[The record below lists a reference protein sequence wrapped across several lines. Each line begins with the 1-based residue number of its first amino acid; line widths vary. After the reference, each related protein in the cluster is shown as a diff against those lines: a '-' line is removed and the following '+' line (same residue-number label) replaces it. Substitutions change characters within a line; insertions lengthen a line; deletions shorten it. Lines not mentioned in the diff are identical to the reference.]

1 MIGEYFMK
9 KMVKK
14 CIIKLYLQRAN
25 VVTENSFYREP
36 DTDFHGDKNDVMS
49 YLRKYLIK
57 NNDFTGK
64 LLTNT
69 LNEINKS
76 SNVYKSL
83 GEGTYETI
91 VHAFNPRTEI
101 LYTFKIK
108 YEVKRM
114 PDMPNDYKTNNRG
127 ENLYEKRLIQ
137 RCGGD
142 KLARYKQ
149 AIQQVNTHTL
159 LELLSPM
166 INEQFKDKVSVKFL
180 ENNGLEFNYPE
191 EFRFTPSDNLTITVK
206 FNRWLSRIVSDVDII
221 YNGYR
226 VSLLDTHSARIT
238 EEKITEALNIAKKF
252 DEICEIVKKAYN
264 L

>member
-1 MIGEYFMK
+1 MK

-14 CIIKLYLQRAN
+14 CTIKLYLQRAS

-36 DTDFHGDKNDVMS
+36 DKDFHGDKNDVMS
-49 YLRKYLIK
+49 YLRKYLVRHR
-57 NNDFTGK
+57 DFTGK

-108 YEVKRM
+108 YEVERM
-114 PDMPNDYKTNNRG
+114 HDMPYEYKTNNRG

-142 KLARYKQ
+142 RFSRYQ
-149 AIQQVNTHTL
+149 SVIRSVNTHAL

-166 INEQFKDKVSVKFL
+166 INEQIKDKVSVKFL
-180 ENNGLEFNYPE
+180 QNRGVEFSYPE
-191 EFRFTPSDNLTITVK
+191 KFKFTPSDNLTITVTFDK
-206 FNRWLSRIVSDVDII
+206 WIGRIVSDVDII

-226 VSLLDTHSARIT
+226 LTLLDSDNGKIT
-238 EEKITEALNIAKKF
+238 EEKINSALNIAKKF
-252 DEICEIVKKAYN
+252 DEICEIIKKAYN

>member
-1 MIGEYFMK
+1 MK
-9 KMVKK
+9 KMIKK
-14 CIIKLYLQRAN
+14 CTIELYLQRAS

-36 DTDFHGDKNDVMS
+36 DKDFHGDKNDVMS
-49 YLRKYLIK
+49 YLRKYLVK
-57 NNDFTGK
+57 HRDFTGK
-64 LLTNT
+64 LLINT

-91 VHAFNPRTEI
+91 VYAFNPRTEI
-101 LYTFKIK
+101 LHTFKVK
-108 YEVKRM
+108 YNVKRM
-114 PDMPNDYKTNNRG
+114 PDMPNDYKTNNHG

-142 KLARYKQ
+142 KLSRYKLAMQ
-149 AIQQVNTHTL
+149 NVNTHAL

-166 INEQFKDKVSVKFL
+166 INEQLKDRVSVKFL
-180 ENNGLEFNYPE
+180 QNHNVEFSYPE
-191 EFRFTPSDNLTITVK
+191 KFRFTPSDNLTITVT
-206 FNRWLSRIVSDVDII
+206 FDRWIGKIVSNVDIV
-221 YNGYR
+221 YNAYR
-226 VSLLDTHSARIT
+226 VTLLDSHNGKIT
-238 EEKITEALNIAKKF
+238 EEKINEALNIAKKF

>member
-1 MIGEYFMK
+1 MK
-9 KMVKK
+9 KMIKK
-14 CIIKLYLQRAN
+14 CTIKLYLQRAS

-36 DTDFHGDKNDVMS
+36 DKDFHGDKNDIMS
-49 YLRKYLIK
+49 YLRKYLVRHR
-57 NNDFTGK
+57 DFTGK

-114 PDMPNDYKTNNRG
+114 PDMPYGYKTNNRD

-142 KLARYKQ
+142 RFCRYQ
-149 AIQQVNTHTL
+149 SVIQNVNTHAL
-159 LELLSPM
+159 LELLTPV
-166 INEQFKDKVSVKFL
+166 INERLKDKVSVTFL
-180 ENNGLEFNYPE
+180 DNRDVKFNYPE
-191 EFRFTPSDNLTITVK
+191 KFVFTPSDNLTITVT
-206 FNRWLSRIVSDVDII
+206 FDRWIGRIVSDADII

-226 VSLLDTHSARIT
+226 LTLLDSDNGKIT
-238 EEKITEALNIAKKF
+238 EEKINSALNTAKKF
-252 DEICEIVKKAYN
+252 NEICEIVKKAYN

>member
-1 MIGEYFMK
+1 MK
-9 KMVKK
+9 KMIKK
-14 CIIKLYLQRAN
+14 CTIKLYLQRAS
-25 VVTENSFYREP
+25 VVTENSFYRKP
-36 DTDFHGDKNDVMS
+36 DKDFHGDKNDVMS
-49 YLRKYLIK
+49 YLRKYLVK
-57 NNDFTGK
+57 HRDFTGK
-64 LLTNT
+64 LLINT

-101 LYTFKIK
+101 LYTFKVK
-108 YEVKRM
+108 YNVKRM
-114 PDMPNDYKTNNRG
+114 PDMPNDYKTNNHD

-142 KLARYKQ
+142 KLSRYKLAMQ
-149 AIQQVNTHTL
+149 NVNTHAL

-166 INEQFKDKVSVKFL
+166 INEQLKDKVSVTFL
-180 ENNGLEFNYPE
+180 DNRDVKFNYPE
-191 EFRFTPSDNLTITVK
+191 KFIFTPSDNLTITVTL
-206 FNRWLSRIVSDVDII
+206 NRWIGRVVSDVDII

-226 VSLLDTHSARIT
+226 LTLLDSDSGKIT
-238 EEKITEALNIAKKF
+238 EEKINDALNIAKKF

>member
-1 MIGEYFMK
+1 MK

-14 CIIKLYLQRAN
+14 CIIKLYLQRAS

-36 DTDFHGDKNDVMS
+36 DKDFHGDKNDVMS
-49 YLRKYLIK
+49 YLRKYLVK
-57 NNDFTGK
+57 YRDFTGK
-64 LLTNT
+64 LLINT

-114 PDMPNDYKTNNRG
+114 HDMHYEYKTNNRG

-142 KLARYKQ
+142 RFSRYQ
-149 AIQQVNTHTL
+149 SVIQNVNTYAL

-166 INEQFKDKVSVKFL
+166 INEQLKDKVSVTFL
-180 ENNGLEFNYPE
+180 DNRDVKFNYPE
-191 EFRFTPSDNLTITVK
+191 KFIFTPSDNLTITVTL
-206 FNRWLSRIVSDVDII
+206 NRWIGRVVSDVDII

-226 VSLLDTHSARIT
+226 LTLLDSDSG
-238 EEKITEALNIAKKF
+238 KITEKRLMMHLI
-252 DEICEIVKKAYN
+252 
-264 L
+264 

>member
-1 MIGEYFMK
+1 MK

-25 VVTENSFYREP
+25 VVTENSFYRKS
-36 DTDFHGDKNDVMS
+36 DNDFHGDKNDVMS

-57 NNDFTGK
+57 NNDFTGR

-69 LNEINKS
+69 LNELNKT
-76 SNVYKSL
+76 SNAYKGC

-114 PDMPNDYKTNNRG
+114 PDMPYEYKTNNRG

-142 KLARYKQ
+142 RFSRYQ
-149 AIQQVNTHTL
+149 SVIQNVNTHAL
-159 LELLSPM
+159 LELLTPV
-166 INEQFKDKVSVKFL
+166 INEQLKDKVSVTFL
-180 ENNGLEFNYPE
+180 DNRDVKFNYPE
-191 EFRFTPSDNLTITVK
+191 KFKFTPSDNLTITVT
-206 FNRWLSRIVSDVDII
+206 FDRWIGRTYSSVVID
-221 YNGYR
+221 YNGYG
-226 VSLLDTHSARIT
+226 VTLLDSDNGKIT
-238 EEKITEALNIAKKF
+238 EEKINNALNIADKF
-252 DEICEIVKKAYN
+252 DEICKIVKKAYPEY
-264 L
+264 

>member
-1 MIGEYFMK
+1 MK

-14 CIIKLYLQRAN
+14 CTIKLYLQRAS

-36 DTDFHGDKNDVMS
+36 DKDFHGDKNDVMS
-49 YLRKYLIK
+49 YLRKYLVRHR
-57 NNDFTGK
+57 DFTGK

-101 LYTFKIK
+101 LYTFKVK
-108 YEVKRM
+108 YDVKRM
-114 PDMPNDYKTNNRG
+114 PDMPNDFKTNNRG

-142 KLARYKQ
+142 KLSRYKLAMQ
-149 AIQQVNTHTL
+149 NVNTHAL

-166 INEQFKDKVSVKFL
+166 INEQLKDRVSVKFL
-180 ENNGLEFNYPE
+180 QNHNVEFSYPE
-191 EFRFTPSDNLTITVK
+191 KFRFTPSDNLTITVT
-206 FNRWLSRIVSDVDII
+206 FDRWIGRTSSSVVIN
-221 YNGYR
+221 YNGYG
-226 VSLLDTHSARIT
+226 VTLLDSDNGKIT
-238 EEKITEALNIAKKF
+238 EEKINSALNIAEKF

>member
-1 MIGEYFMK
+1 MK
-9 KMVKK
+9 KMIKK
-14 CIIKLYLQRAN
+14 CTIKLYLQRAS

-36 DTDFHGDKNDVMS
+36 DKDFHGDKNDVMS
-49 YLRKYLIK
+49 YLRKYLVRHR
-57 NNDFTGK
+57 DFTGK

-114 PDMPNDYKTNNRG
+114 PDMPYEYKTNNRG

-142 KLARYKQ
+142 KLSRYKLAMQ
-149 AIQQVNTHTL
+149 NVNTHAL
-159 LELLSPM
+159 LEQLSPM
-166 INEQFKDKVSVKFL
+166 INEQLKDKVSVKFL
-180 ENNGLEFNYPE
+180 KNSGLEFNYPE
-191 EFRFTPSDNLTITVK
+191 EFKFTPSENLTITVK
-206 FNRWLSRIVSDVDII
+206 FNRWIGRIVSDVDII

-226 VSLLDTHSARIT
+226 LTLLDSDNGKIT
-238 EEKITEALNIAKKF
+238 EEKINEALNIAKKF

>member
-1 MIGEYFMK
+1 
-9 KMVKK
+9 MVKK
-14 CIIKLYLQRAN
+14 CTIKLYLQRAT

-36 DTDFHGDKNDVMS
+36 DKDFHGDKNDVMS
-49 YLRKYLIK
+49 YLRKYLVK
-57 NNDFTGK
+57 HRDFTGK

-114 PDMPNDYKTNNRG
+114 PDMPYEYKTNNRG

-142 KLARYKQ
+142 RFSRYQ
-149 AIQQVNTHTL
+149 SVIQNVNTHAL
-159 LELLSPM
+159 LELLTPV
-166 INEQFKDKVSVKFL
+166 INEQIKDKVSVKFL
-180 ENNGLEFNYPE
+180 QNRSVEFSYPE
-191 EFRFTPSDNLTITVK
+191 KFKFTPNDNLTITVT
-206 FNRWLSRIVSDVDII
+206 FDRWIGRIVSDVDII

-226 VSLLDTHSARIT
+226 LTLLDSDNGKIT
-238 EEKITEALNIAKKF
+238 EEKINSTLNIAKKF

>member
-1 MIGEYFMK
+1 MK

-14 CIIKLYLQRAN
+14 CIIKLYLQRAC

-36 DTDFHGDKNDVMS
+36 DKDFHGDKNDVMS
-49 YLRKYLIK
+49 YLRKYLVK
-57 NNDFTGK
+57 HRDFTGK
-64 LLTNT
+64 LLINT

-114 PDMPNDYKTNNRG
+114 HDMPYEYKTNNRG

-142 KLARYKQ
+142 RFSRYQ
-149 AIQQVNTHTL
+149 SVIQNVNTYAL

-166 INEQFKDKVSVKFL
+166 INEQLKDKVSVTFL
-180 ENNGLEFNYPE
+180 DNRDVKFNYPE
-191 EFRFTPSDNLTITVK
+191 KFIFTPSDNLTITVTL
-206 FNRWLSRIVSDVDII
+206 NRWIGRVVSDVDII

-226 VSLLDTHSARIT
+226 VTLLDSHNGRIT
-238 EEKITEALNIAKKF
+238 EEKINEALNIAKKF
-252 DEICEIVKKAYN
+252 DEICEIIKEVYN

>member
-1 MIGEYFMK
+1 MK

-14 CIIKLYLQRAN
+14 CTIKLYLQRAC
-25 VVTENSFYREP
+25 VVTENSFYRKP
-36 DTDFHGDKNDVMS
+36 DKDFHGDKNDVMS
-49 YLRKYLIK
+49 YLRKYLVK
-57 NNDFTGK
+57 HRDFTGK
-64 LLTNT
+64 LLINT

-91 VHAFNPRTEI
+91 VHVFNPRTEI

-114 PDMPNDYKTNNRG
+114 HDMPYEYKINNRG

-142 KLARYKQ
+142 RFSRYQ
-149 AIQQVNTHTL
+149 SVIQNVNTYAL

-166 INEQFKDKVSVKFL
+166 INEQLKDKVSVTFL
-180 ENNGLEFNYPE
+180 DNRDVKFNYPE
-191 EFRFTPSDNLTITVK
+191 KFIFTPSDNLTITVTL
-206 FNRWLSRIVSDVDII
+206 NRWIGRVVSDVDII

-226 VSLLDTHSARIT
+226 LTLLDSDSGKIT
-238 EEKITEALNIAKKF
+238 EEKINDALNIAKKF
-252 DEICEIVKKAYN
+252 DEICEIIKKVYN

>member
-1 MIGEYFMK
+1 MK

-14 CIIKLYLQRAN
+14 CTIKLYLQRAS

-36 DTDFHGDKNDVMS
+36 DKDFHGDKNDVMS
-49 YLRKYLIK
+49 YLRKYLVK
-57 NNDFTGK
+57 HRDFTGK
-64 LLTNT
+64 LLINT

-114 PDMPNDYKTNNRG
+114 HDMPYEYKTNNRG

-142 KLARYKQ
+142 RFSRYQ
-149 AIQQVNTHTL
+149 SVIQNVNTYAL

-166 INEQFKDKVSVKFL
+166 INEQLKDKVSVTFL
-180 ENNGLEFNYPE
+180 DNRDVKFNYPE
-191 EFRFTPSDNLTITVK
+191 KFIFTPSDNLTITVTL
-206 FNRWLSRIVSDVDII
+206 NRWIGRVVSDVDII

-226 VSLLDTHSARIT
+226 LTLLDSDSGKIT
-238 EEKITEALNIAKKF
+238 EEKINDALNIAKKF
-252 DEICEIVKKAYN
+252 DEICEIIKKAYN

>member
-1 MIGEYFMK
+1 MK

-14 CIIKLYLQRAN
+14 CTIKLYLQRAS

-36 DTDFHGDKNDVMS
+36 DKDFHGDKNDVMS
-49 YLRKYLIK
+49 YLRKYLVRHR
-57 NNDFTGK
+57 DFTGK

-101 LYTFKIK
+101 LYTFKVK
-108 YEVKRM
+108 YDVKRM
-114 PDMPNDYKTNNRG
+114 PDMPNDFKTNNRG

-142 KLARYKQ
+142 KLSRYKLAMQ
-149 AIQQVNTHTL
+149 NVNTHAL

-166 INEQFKDKVSVKFL
+166 INEQLKDRVSVKFL
-180 ENNGLEFNYPE
+180 QNHNVEFSYPE
-191 EFRFTPSDNLTITVK
+191 KFRFTPSDNLTITVT
-206 FNRWLSRIVSDVDII
+206 FDRWIGKIVSNVDIV
-221 YNGYR
+221 YNAYR
-226 VSLLDTHSARIT
+226 VALLDSHNGKIT
-238 EEKITEALNIAKKF
+238 EEKINEALNIAKKF

>member
-1 MIGEYFMK
+1 MK
-9 KMVKK
+9 KMIKK
-14 CIIKLYLQRAN
+14 CTIKLYLQRAS

-36 DTDFHGDKNDVMS
+36 DKDFHGDKNDVMS
-49 YLRKYLIK
+49 YLRKYLVK
-57 NNDFTGK
+57 HRDFTGK

-83 GEGTYETI
+83 GEGTYETT

-114 PDMPNDYKTNNRG
+114 PDMPYEYKTNNRG

-142 KLARYKQ
+142 RFSRYQ
-149 AIQQVNTHTL
+149 SVIQNVNTHTL

-166 INEQFKDKVSVKFL
+166 INEQIKDKVSVKFL
-180 ENNGLEFNYPE
+180 QNRGVEFSYPE
-191 EFRFTPSDNLTITVK
+191 KFEFTPSDNLTITVTFDK
-206 FNRWLSRIVSDVDII
+206 WTGRIVSDVDII

-226 VSLLDTHSARIT
+226 LTLLDSDNGKIT
-238 EEKITEALNIAKKF
+238 EEKINSALNIAKKF

>member
-1 MIGEYFMK
+1 
-9 KMVKK
+9 MVKK
-14 CIIKLYLQRAN
+14 CTIKLYTQKSSVL
-25 VVTENSFYREP
+25 TENSFYRES

-49 YLRKYLIK
+49 YLRKYLVRHL
-57 NNDFTGK
+57 DFTGK
-64 LLTNT
+64 LLTSTMNE
-69 LNEINKS
+69 LNKT
-76 SNVYKSL
+76 SNAYKGC

-114 PDMPNDYKTNNRG
+114 HDMPYEYKTNNHG

-142 KLARYKQ
+142 KLSRYKLAMQ
-149 AIQQVNTHTL
+149 NVNTHAL

-166 INEQFKDKVSVKFL
+166 INEQLKDKVSVTFL
-180 ENNGLEFNYPE
+180 DNRDVKFNYPE
-191 EFRFTPSDNLTITVK
+191 KFIFTPSDNLTITVTL
-206 FNRWLSRIVSDVDII
+206 NRWIGRVVSDVDII

-226 VSLLDTHSARIT
+226 LTLLDSDSGKIT
-238 EEKITEALNIAKKF
+238 EEKINAALNIAKKF
-252 DEICEIVKKAYN
+252 DEICEIIKKAYN

>member
-1 MIGEYFMK
+1 MK

-14 CIIKLYLQRAN
+14 CTIKLYLQRAT

-36 DTDFHGDKNDVMS
+36 DKDFHGDKNDVMS
-49 YLRKYLIK
+49 YLRKYLVK
-57 NNDFTGK
+57 HRDFTGK

-114 PDMPNDYKTNNRG
+114 PDMPYEYKTNNRG

-142 KLARYKQ
+142 RFSRYQ
-149 AIQQVNTHTL
+149 SVIQNVNTHAL
-159 LELLSPM
+159 LELLTPV
-166 INEQFKDKVSVKFL
+166 INEQIKDKVSVKFL
-180 ENNGLEFNYPE
+180 QNRSVEFSYPE
-191 EFRFTPSDNLTITVK
+191 KFKFTPNDNLTITVT
-206 FNRWLSRIVSDVDII
+206 FDRWIGRIVSDVDII

-226 VSLLDTHSARIT
+226 LTLLDSDNGKIT
-238 EEKITEALNIAKKF
+238 EEKINSTLNIAKKF

>member
-1 MIGEYFMK
+1 MI
-9 KMVKK
+9 KK
-14 CIIKLYLQRAN
+14 CTIELYFQRAS

-36 DTDFHGDKNDVMS
+36 DKDFHGDKNDVMS
-49 YLRKYLIK
+49 YLRKYLVK
-57 NNDFTGK
+57 HRDFTGK
-64 LLTNT
+64 LLINT

-101 LYTFKIK
+101 LYTFKVK
-108 YEVKRM
+108 YNVKRM
-114 PDMPNDYKTNNRG
+114 PDMPNDYKTNNHG

-142 KLARYKQ
+142 KLSRYKLAMQ
-149 AIQQVNTHTL
+149 NVNTHAL
-159 LELLSPM
+159 LEPLSPM
-166 INEQFKDKVSVKFL
+166 INEQLKDRVSVKFL
-180 ENNGLEFNYPE
+180 QNRNVEFSYPE
-191 EFRFTPSDNLTITVK
+191 KFRFTPSDNLTITVT
-206 FNRWLSRIVSDVDII
+206 FDRWIGKIVSNVDIV
-221 YNGYR
+221 YNAYR
-226 VSLLDTHSARIT
+226 VTLLDSHNGKIT
-238 EEKITEALNIAKKF
+238 EEKINEALNIAKKF

>member
-1 MIGEYFMK
+1 MK

-14 CIIKLYLQRAN
+14 CTIKLYMQRTS

-36 DTDFHGDKNDVMS
+36 DKDFHGDKNDVMS
-49 YLRKYLIK
+49 YLRKYLVRHR
-57 NNDFTGK
+57 DFTSK

-76 SNVYKSL
+76 SNVYKCL

-114 PDMPNDYKTNNRG
+114 PDMPYGYKTNNRD

-137 RCGGD
+137 RCGGNKLSRY
-142 KLARYKQ
+142 KLAMQ
-149 AIQQVNTHTL
+149 NVNTHAL

-166 INEQFKDKVSVKFL
+166 INEQLKDRVSVKFL
-180 ENNGLEFNYPE
+180 QNHNVEFSYPE
-191 EFRFTPSDNLTITVK
+191 KFRFTPSDNLTITVT
-206 FNRWLSRIVSDVDII
+206 FDRWIGKIVSNVDIVYNAYRVTLLDS
-221 YNGYR
+221 YNGK
-226 VSLLDTHSARIT
+226 IT
-238 EEKITEALNIAKKF
+238 EEKINEALNIAKKF

>member
-1 MIGEYFMK
+1 
-9 KMVKK
+9 MVKK
-14 CIIKLYLQRAN
+14 CTIKLYLQRAT
-25 VVTENSFYREP
+25 VVTENSFYRES
-36 DTDFHGDKNDVMS
+36 DKDFHGDKNDVMS
-49 YLRKYLIK
+49 YLRKYLVRHR
-57 NNDFTGK
+57 DFTGK

-114 PDMPNDYKTNNRG
+114 HDMPYEYKTNNRG

-142 KLARYKQ
+142 RFSRYQ
-149 AIQQVNTHTL
+149 SVIQNVNTHTL

-166 INEQFKDKVSVKFL
+166 INEQIKDKVSVKFL
-180 ENNGLEFNYPE
+180 QNRSVEFSYPE
-191 EFRFTPSDNLTITVK
+191 KFKFTPSDNLTITVTFDK
-206 FNRWLSRIVSDVDII
+206 WIGRIVSDVDII

-226 VSLLDTHSARIT
+226 LTLLDSDNGKIT
-238 EEKITEALNIAKKF
+238 EEKINSALNIAKKF

>member
-1 MIGEYFMK
+1 MK
-9 KMVKK
+9 KMIKK
-14 CIIKLYLQRAN
+14 CTIELYLQRAS

-36 DTDFHGDKNDVMS
+36 DKDFHGDKNDVMS
-49 YLRKYLIK
+49 YLRKYLVK
-57 NNDFTGK
+57 HRDFTGK
-64 LLTNT
+64 LLINT

-114 PDMPNDYKTNNRG
+114 HDMPYEYKTNNHG

-142 KLARYKQ
+142 KLSRYKLAMQ
-149 AIQQVNTHTL
+149 NVNTHAL

-166 INEQFKDKVSVKFL
+166 INEQLKDRVSVKFL
-180 ENNGLEFNYPE
+180 QNHNVEFSYPE
-191 EFRFTPSDNLTITVK
+191 KFRFTPSDNLTITVT
-206 FNRWLSRIVSDVDII
+206 FDRWIGKIVSNVDIV
-221 YNGYR
+221 YNAYR
-226 VSLLDTHSARIT
+226 VTLLDSHNGKIT
-238 EEKITEALNIAKKF
+238 EEKINEALNIAKKF

>member
-1 MIGEYFMK
+1 MI
-9 KMVKK
+9 KK
-14 CIIKLYLQRAN
+14 CTIKLYLQRAS

-36 DTDFHGDKNDVMS
+36 DKDFHGDKNDVMS
-49 YLRKYLIK
+49 YLRKYLVK
-57 NNDFTGK
+57 HRDFTGK

-91 VHAFNPRTEI
+91 VYAFNPRTEI

-108 YEVKRM
+108 YEVKRTT
-114 PDMPNDYKTNNRG
+114 DMPYGYKTNNRG

-142 KLARYKQ
+142 RFSRYQ
-149 AIQQVNTHTL
+149 SVIQNVNTHAL

-166 INEQFKDKVSVKFL
+166 INEQIKDKVSVKFL
-180 ENNGLEFNYPE
+180 QNCGVEFSYPE
-191 EFRFTPSDNLTITVK
+191 KFKFTPSDNLTITVTFDK
-206 FNRWLSRIVSDVDII
+206 WIGRIVSDVDII

-226 VSLLDTHSARIT
+226 LTLLDSDNGKIT
-238 EEKITEALNIAKKF
+238 EEKINSALNIAKKF
-252 DEICEIVKKAYN
+252 NEICEIVKKAYN

>member
-1 MIGEYFMK
+1 MK

-14 CIIKLYLQRAN
+14 CTIKLYLQRAS

-36 DTDFHGDKNDVMS
+36 DKDFHGDKNDVMS
-49 YLRKYLIK
+49 YLRKYLVRHR
-57 NNDFTGK
+57 DFTGK

-69 LNEINKS
+69 LNEISKS

-114 PDMPNDYKTNNRG
+114 SDMPYGYKTNNRG

-142 KLARYKQ
+142 RFSRYQ
-149 AIQQVNTHTL
+149 SVIHNVNTHVL

-166 INEQFKDKVSVKFL
+166 INEQIKDKVSVKFL
-180 ENNGLEFNYPE
+180 QNRSVEFSYPE
-191 EFRFTPSDNLTITVK
+191 KFKFTPSDNLTITVT
-206 FNRWLSRIVSDVDII
+206 FDRWTGRIVSDVDII

-226 VSLLDTHSARIT
+226 LTLLDSDNGKIT
-238 EEKITEALNIAKKF
+238 EEKINSALNIADKF

>member
-1 MIGEYFMK
+1 MI
-9 KMVKK
+9 KK
-14 CIIKLYLQRAN
+14 CTIKLYLQRAS

-36 DTDFHGDKNDVMS
+36 DKDFHGDKNDVMS
-49 YLRKYLIK
+49 YLRKYLVRHR
-57 NNDFTGK
+57 DFTGK

-114 PDMPNDYKTNNRG
+114 PDMPYEYKTNNRG

-142 KLARYKQ
+142 KLSRYKLAMQ
-149 AIQQVNTHTL
+149 NVNTHAL
-159 LELLSPM
+159 LEQLSPM
-166 INEQFKDKVSVKFL
+166 INEQLKDKVSVKFL
-180 ENNGLEFNYPE
+180 KNSGLEFNYPE
-191 EFRFTPSDNLTITVK
+191 EFKFTPSENLTITVK
-206 FNRWLSRIVSDVDII
+206 FNRWIGRIVSDVDII

-226 VSLLDTHSARIT
+226 LTLLDSDNGKIT
-238 EEKITEALNIAKKF
+238 EEKINEALNIAKKF

>member
-1 MIGEYFMK
+1 MK

-25 VVTENSFYREP
+25 VVTENSFYRES
-36 DTDFHGDKNDVMS
+36 DKDFHGDKNDVMS

-64 LLTNT
+64 LLASTMNE
-69 LNEINKS
+69 LNKT
-76 SNVYKSL
+76 SNAYKGC

-101 LYTFKIK
+101 LYTFKVK
-108 YEVKRM
+108 YNVKRM
-114 PDMPNDYKTNNRG
+114 PDMPNDYKTNNHG

-142 KLARYKQ
+142 RFSRYQ
-149 AIQQVNTHTL
+149 SVIQNVNTYAL

-166 INEQFKDKVSVKFL
+166 INEQLKDKVSVTFL
-180 ENNGLEFNYPE
+180 YNRDVKFNYPE
-191 EFRFTPSDNLTITVK
+191 KFIFTPSDNLTITVTL
-206 FNRWLSRIVSDVDII
+206 NRWIGRVVSDVDII

-226 VSLLDTHSARIT
+226 LTLLDSNSGKIT
-238 EEKITEALNIAKKF
+238 EEKINEALNIAKKF

>member
-1 MIGEYFMK
+1 MK

-14 CIIKLYLQRAN
+14 CTIKLYFQRAC
-25 VVTENSFYREP
+25 VVTENSFYRKP
-36 DTDFHGDKNDVMS
+36 DKDFHGDKNDVMS
-49 YLRKYLIK
+49 YLRKYLVRHR
-57 NNDFTGK
+57 DFTGK

-114 PDMPNDYKTNNRG
+114 PDMPYEYKTNNRG

-142 KLARYKQ
+142 RFSRYQ
-149 AIQQVNTHTL
+149 SVIQSVNTHAL

-166 INEQFKDKVSVKFL
+166 INEQLKDKVSVKFL
-180 ENNGLEFNYPE
+180 QNRSVEFSYPE
-191 EFRFTPSDNLTITVK
+191 KFKFTPSDNLTIIVT
-206 FNRWLSRIVSDVDII
+206 FDRWIGRIVSDVDII

-226 VSLLDTHSARIT
+226 LTLLDSDNGKIT
-238 EEKITEALNIAKKF
+238 EEKINNALNIAKKF
-252 DEICEIVKKAYN
+252 DKICEIVKKAYN

>member
-1 MIGEYFMK
+1 MK
-9 KMVKK
+9 KM
-14 CIIKLYLQRAN
+14 IKECTIELYLQRAS

-36 DTDFHGDKNDVMS
+36 DKDFHGDKNDVMS
-49 YLRKYLIK
+49 YLRKCLVK
-57 NNDFTGK
+57 HRDFTGK
-64 LLTNT
+64 LLINT

-114 PDMPNDYKTNNRG
+114 HDMPYEYKTNNRG

-142 KLARYKQ
+142 KLSRYKLAMQ
-149 AIQQVNTHTL
+149 NVNTHAL

-166 INEQFKDKVSVKFL
+166 INEQLKDRVSVKFL
-180 ENNGLEFNYPE
+180 QNHNVEFSHPE
-191 EFRFTPSDNLTITVK
+191 KFRFTPSDNLTIIVTL
-206 FNRWLSRIVSDVDII
+206 NRWIGRVVSDVDII

-226 VSLLDTHSARIT
+226 LTLLDSDSGKIT
-238 EEKITEALNIAKKF
+238 EEKINDALNIAKNF
-252 DEICEIVKKAYN
+252 DEICEIIKEMYN

>member
-1 MIGEYFMK
+1 MK

-14 CIIKLYLQRAN
+14 CTIKLYLQRAS

-36 DTDFHGDKNDVMS
+36 DKDFHGDKNDVMS
-49 YLRKYLIK
+49 YLRKYLVRHR
-57 NNDFTGK
+57 DFTGK

-101 LYTFKIK
+101 LYTFKVK
-108 YEVKRM
+108 YDVKRM
-114 PDMPNDYKTNNRG
+114 PDMPNDFKTNNRG

-142 KLARYKQ
+142 KLSRYKLAMQ
-149 AIQQVNTHTL
+149 NVNTHAL

-166 INEQFKDKVSVKFL
+166 INEQLKDRVSVKFL
-180 ENNGLEFNYPE
+180 QNHNVEFSYPE
-191 EFRFTPSDNLTITVK
+191 KFRFTPSDNLTITVT
-206 FNRWLSRIVSDVDII
+206 FDRWIGKIVSNVDIV
-221 YNGYR
+221 YNAYR
-226 VSLLDTHSARIT
+226 VTLLDSHNGKIT
-238 EEKITEALNIAKKF
+238 EEKINEALNIAKKF

>member
-1 MIGEYFMK
+1 
-9 KMVKK
+9 MVKK
-14 CIIKLYLQRAN
+14 CTIKLYTQKSSVL
-25 VVTENSFYREP
+25 TENSFYRES

-49 YLRKYLIK
+49 YLRKYLVRHL
-57 NNDFTGK
+57 DFTGK
-64 LLTNT
+64 LLTSTMNE
-69 LNEINKS
+69 LNKT
-76 SNVYKSL
+76 SNAYKGC

-114 PDMPNDYKTNNRG
+114 HDMPYEYKTNNRG

-142 KLARYKQ
+142 RFSRYQ
-149 AIQQVNTHTL
+149 SVIQSVNTHAL

-166 INEQFKDKVSVKFL
+166 INEQLKDKVSVKFL
-180 ENNGLEFNYPE
+180 QNHSVEFSYPE
-191 EFRFTPSDNLTITVK
+191 KFKFTPSDNLTITVTL
-206 FNRWLSRIVSDVDII
+206 NRWIGRVVSDVDII

-226 VSLLDTHSARIT
+226 LTLLDSDSGKIT
-238 EEKITEALNIAKKF
+238 EEKINEALNIAKKF
-252 DEICEIVKKAYN
+252 DEICEIIKKAYN

>member
-1 MIGEYFMK
+1 MK

-25 VVTENSFYREP
+25 VVTENSFYRES
-36 DTDFHGDKNDVMS
+36 DADFHGDKNNVMS

-57 NNDFTGK
+57 NNDFTGR

-69 LNEINKS
+69 LNELNKT
-76 SNVYKSL
+76 SNAYKGC
-83 GEGTYETI
+83 GEGTYEMI

-101 LYTFKIK
+101 LYTFKVK
-108 YEVKRM
+108 YNVKRM
-114 PDMPNDYKTNNRG
+114 PDMPNDYKTNNHG

-142 KLARYKQ
+142 KLSRYKLAMQ
-149 AIQQVNTHTL
+149 NVNTHAL

-166 INEQFKDKVSVKFL
+166 INEQLKDRVFVKFL
-180 ENNGLEFNYPE
+180 QNHNVEFSYPE
-191 EFRFTPSDNLTITVK
+191 KFRFTPSDNLTITVT
-206 FNRWLSRIVSDVDII
+206 FDRWIGKIVSNVDIV
-221 YNGYR
+221 YNAYR
-226 VSLLDTHSARIT
+226 VTLLDSHNGKIT
-238 EEKITEALNIAKKF
+238 EEKINEALNIAKKF

>member
-1 MIGEYFMK
+1 MI
-9 KMVKK
+9 KK
-14 CIIKLYLQRAN
+14 CTIKLYLQRAS
-25 VVTENSFYREP
+25 VVTENSFYRKP
-36 DTDFHGDKNDVMS
+36 DKDFHGDKNDVMS
-49 YLRKYLIK
+49 YLRKYLVK
-57 NNDFTGK
+57 HRDFTGK
-64 LLTNT
+64 LLINT

-101 LYTFKIK
+101 LYTFKVK
-108 YEVKRM
+108 YNVKRM
-114 PDMPNDYKTNNRG
+114 PDMPNDYKTNNHD

-142 KLARYKQ
+142 KLSRYKLAMQ
-149 AIQQVNTHTL
+149 NVNTHAL

-166 INEQFKDKVSVKFL
+166 INEQLKDKVSVTFL
-180 ENNGLEFNYPE
+180 DNRDVKFNYPE
-191 EFRFTPSDNLTITVK
+191 KFIFTPSDNLTITVTL
-206 FNRWLSRIVSDVDII
+206 NRWIGRVVSDVDII

-226 VSLLDTHSARIT
+226 LTLLDSDSGKIT
-238 EEKITEALNIAKKF
+238 EEKINDALNIAKKF

>member
-1 MIGEYFMK
+1 MK
-9 KMVKK
+9 KVVKK
-14 CIIKLYLQRAN
+14 CTIELYLQRAS

-36 DTDFHGDKNDVMS
+36 DKDFHGDKNDVMS
-49 YLRKYLIK
+49 YLRKYLVK
-57 NNDFTGK
+57 HRDFTGK
-64 LLTNT
+64 LLINT

-101 LYTFKIK
+101 LYTFKVK
-108 YEVKRM
+108 YNVKRM
-114 PDMPNDYKTNNRG
+114 PDMPNDYKTNNHG

-142 KLARYKQ
+142 KLSRYKLAMQ
-149 AIQQVNTHTL
+149 NVNTHAL

-166 INEQFKDKVSVKFL
+166 INEQLKDKVSVTFL
-180 ENNGLEFNYPE
+180 DNRDVKFNYPE
-191 EFRFTPSDNLTITVK
+191 KFIFTPSDNLTITVTL
-206 FNRWLSRIVSDVDII
+206 NRWIGRVVSDVDII

-226 VSLLDTHSARIT
+226 LTLLDSNSGKIT
-238 EEKITEALNIAKKF
+238 EEKINDALNIAKKF
-252 DEICEIVKKAYN
+252 DEICEIIKEVYN

>member
-1 MIGEYFMK
+1 MK

-14 CIIKLYLQRAN
+14 CTIKLYLQRAS

-36 DTDFHGDKNDVMS
+36 DKDFHGDKNDVMS
-49 YLRKYLIK
+49 YLRKYLVRHR
-57 NNDFTGK
+57 DFTGK

-114 PDMPNDYKTNNRG
+114 PDMPYEYKANNRG

-142 KLARYKQ
+142 RFSRYQ
-149 AIQQVNTHTL
+149 SVIQNVNTHAL
-159 LELLSPM
+159 LEQLSPM
-166 INEQFKDKVSVKFL
+166 INEQLKDKVSVKFL
-180 ENNGLEFNYPE
+180 KNSGLEFNYPE
-191 EFRFTPSDNLTITVK
+191 EFKFTPSENLTITVK
-206 FNRWLSRIVSDVDII
+206 FNRWIGRIVSDVDII

-226 VSLLDTHSARIT
+226 LTLLDSDNGKIT
-238 EEKITEALNIAKKF
+238 EEKINNALNIAKKF